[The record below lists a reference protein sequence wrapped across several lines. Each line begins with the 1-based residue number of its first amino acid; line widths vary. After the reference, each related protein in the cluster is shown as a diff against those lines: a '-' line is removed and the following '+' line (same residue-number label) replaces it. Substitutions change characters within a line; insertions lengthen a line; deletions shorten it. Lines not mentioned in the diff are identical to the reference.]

1 MAEQQ
6 QPDSGDTIPGELTA
20 PIANNGGG
28 VMTDE
33 VGAVTGEL
41 TLGTRVDKGRLV
53 LRVQYRDADEWYAV
67 TGPAL
72 DVPDPAVLPLLH
84 ALAAGLLHRP
94 EG

>member
-6 QPDSGDTIPGELTA
+6 PGGGSTPGGLTA

-41 TLGTRVDKGRLV
+41 TLGIRIADGRLA
-53 LRVQYRDADEWYAV
+53 LRVQHRDADEWYTV
-67 TGPAL
+67 TGAAI
-72 DVPDPAVLPLLH
+72 DVPDPSVLPLLH
-84 ALAAGLLHRP
+84 ALAAGLLNRP
-94 EG
+94 DG